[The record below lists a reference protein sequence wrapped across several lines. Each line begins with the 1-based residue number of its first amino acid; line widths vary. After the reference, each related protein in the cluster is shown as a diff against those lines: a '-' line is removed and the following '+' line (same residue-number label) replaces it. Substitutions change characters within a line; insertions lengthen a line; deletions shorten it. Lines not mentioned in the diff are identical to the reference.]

1 MRMAKQTGASERP
14 RGVGWRIWL
23 LWVLASVVGWGVG
36 GVVLGPVFRVVEPA
50 FGPLVGGVVVGTIGG
65 AALGVLQWLVL
76 RWQLAR
82 AGWWIVAST
91 VGWAAGG
98 AAFGLVGGALAG
110 FLQWLVLRRRLVRAG
125 WWIAASTV
133 GWAIGPVIV
142 LFGGVI
148 GEMDAA
154 LIVLLV
160 AVLWGIGGLVGGAIT
175 GAVLVWLLRQR
186 LGEADGVG
194 SGAARAE
201 VMGDRDSGYA
211 SAG

>member
-1 MRMAKQTGASERP
+1 MAERTGASERP
-14 RGVGWRIWL
+14 RGVGWRLWIW
-23 LWVLASVVGWGVG
+23 WVLASVVGWGVG
-36 GVVLGPVFRVVEPA
+36 GVVLGPVFSVVEPA
-50 FGPLVGGVVVGTIGG
+50 FGLLVGGVAVGAMGG

-76 RWQLAR
+76 RGRLVR

-91 VGWAAGG
+91 VGWAVGG
-98 AAFGLVGGALAG
+98 AAFGLVGGVVTG
-110 FLQWLVLRRRLVRAG
+110 VLQWLVLRRRLARAG

-148 GEMDAA
+148 GGMDAA

-175 GAVLVWLLRQR
+175 GVVLVWLLRQR
-186 LGEADGVG
+186 LGEADGAV
-194 SGAARAE
+194 RAE
-201 VMGDRDSGYA
+201 AMGG
-211 SAG
+211 

>member
-1 MRMAKQTGASERP
+1 MAEWTGASEPP
-14 RGVGWRIWL
+14 RGAGWRLWL
-23 LWVLASVVGWGVG
+23 LWVLASVVGGGVG
-36 GVVLGPVFRVVEPA
+36 GVVLGPVFSVVEPA
-50 FGPLVGGVVVGTIGG
+50 FGLLVGGVAVGAIGG

-76 RWQLAR
+76 RGRLVR

-91 VGWAAGG
+91 VGWAVGG
-98 AAFGLVGGALAG
+98 AAFGLVGGAVTG
-110 FLQWLVLRRRLVRAG
+110 VLQWLVLRRRLARAG

-148 GEMDAA
+148 GELDAA

-175 GAVLVWLLRQR
+175 GVVLVWLLRQR
-186 LGEADGVG
+186 LVDADGG
-194 SGAARAE
+194 
-201 VMGDRDSGYA
+201 
-211 SAG
+211 

>member
-1 MRMAKQTGASERP
+1 MAERTGASERP
-14 RGVGWRIWL
+14 RSVGWRLWL
-23 LWVLASVVGWGVG
+23 LWVLASVGGWGVG
-36 GVVLGPVFRVVEPA
+36 GVVLGPVFSVVEPA
-50 FGPLVGGVVVGTIGG
+50 FGLLVGGAAVGAIGG

-76 RWQLAR
+76 RGQLAR

-91 VGWAAGG
+91 VGWTVGG
-98 AAFGLVGGALAG
+98 VSFGLVGGALAG
-110 FLQWLVLRRRLVRAG
+110 FLQWLVLRGQLARAG

-148 GEMDAA
+148 GEMDAV

-186 LGEADGVG
+186 LGDAGGAGGEA
-194 SGAARAE
+194 AHAE
-201 VMGDRDSGYA
+201 TMGG
-211 SAG
+211 